1 MIAYVDSS
9 VILRFVLQQS
19 DQLTALL
26 EYDDR
31 VTSFLTEVE
40 CMRAVEAARI
50 RRQLSMDE
58 SGERRL
64 VAYRHLRRMH
74 RLLPSLSILRRAGEP
89 YPVAIKSLDAI
100 HLATALVWRDRR
112 APDLVFATHDFQ
124 LGRAAAALGFEV
136 VGLS

>member
-9 VILRFVLQQS
+9 VILRFVLQQP
-19 DQLTALL
+19 DPLMALL

-40 CMRAVEAARI
+40 CMRAVEAARL
-50 RRQLSMDE
+50 RCQLTLDE
-58 SGERRL
+58 SGERRQ
-64 VAYRHLRRMH
+64 VVYGHLRRMR

-89 YPVAIKSLDAI
+89 YPAAIKSLDAI

-112 APDLVFATHDFQ
+112 APDLVFATHDRQ

-136 VGLS
+136 VGL

>member
-9 VILRFVLQQS
+9 VILRFVLQQP
-19 DQLTALL
+19 DPLMALL

-40 CMRAVEAARI
+40 CMRAVEAARL
-50 RRQLSMDE
+50 RCQLSMDE
-58 SGERRL
+58 SGERRQ
-64 VAYRHLRRMH
+64 VAYGHLRRMR

-89 YPVAIKSLDAI
+89 YPAAIKSLDAI

-112 APDLVFATHDFQ
+112 APDLVFATHDRQ

-136 VGLS
+136 VGL

>member
-1 MIAYVDSS
+1 
-9 VILRFVLQQS
+9 VLQQP
-19 DQLTALL
+19 DPLMALL

-40 CMRAVEAARI
+40 CMRAVEAARL
-50 RRQLSMDE
+50 RCQLTLDE
-58 SGERRL
+58 SGERRQ
-64 VAYRHLRRMH
+64 VVYGHLRRMR

-89 YPVAIKSLDAI
+89 YPAAIKSLEAI

-112 APDLVFATHDFQ
+112 APDLVFATHDRQ

-136 VGLS
+136 VGL

>member
-9 VILRFVLQQS
+9 VILRFVLQQP
-19 DQLTALL
+19 DQLMALL
-26 EYDDR
+26 KYDER

-40 CMRAVEAARI
+40 CMRAVEATRI

-58 SGERRL
+58 SVERRQ
-64 VAYRHLRRMH
+64 VAYKHLRRMH